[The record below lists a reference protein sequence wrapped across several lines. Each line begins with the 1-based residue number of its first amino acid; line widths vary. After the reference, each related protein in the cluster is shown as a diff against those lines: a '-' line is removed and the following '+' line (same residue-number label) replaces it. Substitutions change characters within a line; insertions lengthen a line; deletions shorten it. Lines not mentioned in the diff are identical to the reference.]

1 MATRIDLICTA
12 ADQSACDDW
21 LTQLLGS
28 DQSGSL
34 SVPLSESGDY
44 PASHFGASGVFED
57 ELVTDI
63 LEEELWVS
71 FVDDGSGLPADVF
84 NAFVESQ
91 GLHWIQV
98 VD

>member
-1 MATRIDLICTA
+1 MATRIDLICGA
-12 ADQSACDDW
+12 ADCSACDNR
-21 LTQLLGS
+21 LTQMLGS
-28 DQSGSL
+28 DQTGSL
-34 SVPLSESGDY
+34 SVPLSASGDF
-44 PASHFGASGVFED
+44 PATHFGASGVFED
-57 ELVTDI
+57 ELVTAI
-63 LEEELWVS
+63 LEEELWAS